1 MKLSHLSIEN
11 HSRLIHDI
19 DIEVRRHLVLVG
31 PNDSGKSSVMRCL
44 DLLLGAAPEELALR
58 LSPDDLRDRSA
69 PFIVRC
75 RLDDLTP
82 QEAGVFGDAVVGG
95 GVSIRLLVTQDGHG
109 GVTAARL
116 VWERNARGI
125 LGERLLR
132 DAELSAL
139 RWRFASSQ
147 RRPMYAAP
155 SPEEKVYM
163 QLRRLHGLSMPG
175 DSYLNTAVSSV
186 DLGKDARKIAASY
199 RSVDNALHQSPEL
212 RLLREQI
219 AQKLSQIS
227 PRTVRPED
235 VSFAYTGL
243 PENSSNPMEGV
254 DLRVN
259 TGDMHSERSEVMGSI
274 AQFVLAMRGAGIL
287 AIDEPELH
295 LHPSSQRS
303 LAKMLAANDTQCIV
317 STHSADIVSAFDP
330 DCIVAMKNGEAR
342 QLEPGALDSDARV
355 RMKLWTHD
363 RLEPLTATK
372 LILVEGITD
381 RLLVQ
386 RVAELTGRDLDR
398 LGVSLV
404 QTDGVGKMIPF
415 DRLFGPRGFNV
426 PMFRLIDQD
435 AAEEVAKKLDV
446 SVEQLSSRHVYV
458 SRRDLEEE
466 YVKGL
471 TPGFVWKAMRERGNF
486 SKAEVD
492 AWQRKW
498 GGVQTPS
505 KLQVAEFCRANNNK
519 VPACMSV
526 LDVLTPANA
535 GRIKSINALLDA
547 AVGVA
552 REGDGGDGGS
562 DGVNGGVHAGV
573 GAATGA
579 AGADASDAGT
589 GAAADAG
596 TGAATGVGAVPGVG
610 FTENAR
616 TIEDIPQGG
625 SVRVVTYD
633 GAGSTAEQAPDD
645 IVAAMTR
652 AAVTLSH
659 APKNAAVSDDS
670 EATEADA
677 AAEAAAVD
685 AATDGTKATKK
696 KAEKKAAK
704 KAEKKEKAD
713 KKEKKDKK
721 EKAGKKGGKKQ
732 KGGKDEKSGK
742 AAKADKS
749 AEPDKTANDAEMPK
763 PAKAPRPAPIPK
775 AAPVPKPA
783 TASQSAKPTP
793 KKPVPAAPKQPAA
806 KKSGAQKPIAKPQ
819 KNQPQKNQAQKNQAQ
834 KAKVQKKPA
843 PKNQTQKK
851 PAPKNPAPRKQAK
864 PASGKSTTA

>member
-1 MKLSHLSIEN
+1 MKLSHLSIKN
-11 HSRLIHDI
+11 HSRLMHDI

-58 LSPDDLRDRSA
+58 LSPDDLRDKSA
-69 PFIVRC
+69 PFIVCC
-75 RLDDLTP
+75 RLDGLTP
-82 QEAGVFGDAVVGG
+82 TEADVFGDAVVDG
-95 GVSIRLLVTQDGHG
+95 GVSMRLFVTGDGRGGVTGDGRG
-109 GVTAARL
+109 GVTAARF
-116 VWERNARGI
+116 VQERNARGI
-125 LGERLLR
+125 LGERPLR

-147 RRPMYAAP
+147 RRPIYAAP

-186 DLGKDARKIAASY
+186 NLGKSARKIAASY

-235 VSFAYTGL
+235 VSFAYAGL
-243 PENSSNPMEGV
+243 PENPSNPMEGV

-342 QLEPGALDSDARV
+342 QLKPGALDSDACV
-355 RMKLWTHD
+355 RMKLWMHD

-398 LGVSLV
+398 FGVSLV
-404 QTDGVGKMIPF
+404 QTDGVDKMIPF
-415 DRLFGPRGFNV
+415 DKLFGPEGFDV
-426 PMFRLIDQD
+426 PIFRLIDKD
-435 AAEEVAKKLDV
+435 AVENMAKKLNV
-446 SVEQLSSRHVYV
+446 PVQQLSSKHVYV
-458 SRRDLEEE
+458 SQCDLEEE

-471 TPGFVWKAMRERGNF
+471 APGFVWKAMSEGDNF
-486 SKAEVD
+486 SKAEID

-498 GGVQTPS
+498 NNKQTPT
-505 KLQVAEFCRANNNK
+505 KQQVADFCRANNNK

-535 GRIKSINALLDA
+535 GKIKSINALLDA
-547 AVGVA
+547 VVGPARGGAGDGVAVGV
-552 REGDGGDGGS
+552 
-562 DGVNGGVHAGV
+562 GVAGGV
-573 GAATGA
+573 GAG
-579 AGADASDAGT
+579 S
-589 GAAADAG
+589 AAAQ
-596 TGAATGVGAVPGVG
+596 
-610 FTENAR
+610 EH
-616 TIEDIPQGG
+616 
-625 SVRVVTYD
+625 
-633 GAGSTAEQAPDD
+633 DD

-652 AAVTLSH
+652 PAVALSH
-659 APKNAAVSDDS
+659 ASKNAAVPDDS
-670 EATEADA
+670 EP
-677 AAEAAAVD
+677 AEAAA
-685 AATDGTKATKK
+685 AADGTKAI
-696 KAEKKAAK
+696 
-704 KAEKKEKAD
+704 
-713 KKEKKDKK
+713 
-721 EKAGKKGGKKQ
+721 
-732 KGGKDEKSGK
+732 DEVKVDGETR
-742 AAKADKS
+742 A
-749 AEPDKTANDAEMPK
+749 TPK
-763 PAKAPRPAPIPK
+763 
-775 AAPVPKPA
+775 
-783 TASQSAKPTP
+783 KPTP
-793 KKPVPAAPKQPAA
+793 KKPAV
-806 KKSGAQKPIAKPQ
+806 
-819 KNQPQKNQAQKNQAQ
+819 QPQKKSSPKNQAPKSQ
-834 KAKVQKKPA
+834 APKASVQKK
-843 PKNQTQKK
+843 QLQQKSTRK
-851 PAPKNPAPRKQAK
+851 KQPRKNPTPMK
-864 PASGKSTTA
+864 

>member
-58 LSPDDLRDRSA
+58 LSPDDLRDKSA

-75 RLDDLTP
+75 RLDGLTP
-82 QEAGVFGDAVVGG
+82 QEAGIFGDAVVGG

-132 DAELSAL
+132 DVELSAL

-235 VSFAYTGL
+235 VSFAYAGL

-342 QLEPGALDSDARV
+342 QLAPGALDSDARV

-426 PMFRLIDQD
+426 PIYRLIDQD
-435 AAEEVAKKLDV
+435 AAEEVAKKIGV
-446 SVEQLSSRHVYV
+446 PVEQLSSRHVYV

-552 REGDGGDGGS
+552 REGDGDGDAVG
-562 DGVNGGVHAGV
+562 GV
-573 GAATGA
+573 GAAAGAGA
-579 AGADASDAGT
+579 AG
-589 GAAADAG
+589 
-596 TGAATGVGAVPGVG
+596 GVGASVADAKAAVAKAVSNDGVAAGAAPGAGAMSGAGVA
-610 FTENAR
+610 ENAR
-616 TIEDIPQGG
+616 TIVDIPQGG

-633 GAGSTAEQAPDD
+633 GAGSAAEQAPDD

-652 AAVTLSH
+652 AAVTLSR
-659 APKNAAVSDDS
+659 APKKGAVANDS
-670 EATEADA
+670 EATEKKADS
-677 AAEAAAVD
+677 
-685 AATDGTKATKK
+685 GSKAGK

-704 KAEKKEKAD
+704 KAGKKEKAE

-721 EKAGKKGGKKQ
+721 EKAGKKGGKKGGKKQ
-732 KGGKDEKSGK
+732 KDGKDEKS
-742 AAKADKS
+742 
-749 AEPDKTANDAEMPK
+749 DKTANDAETPK
-763 PAKAPRPAPIPK
+763 PAKAPRPAPVPK

-783 TASQSAKPTP
+783 STSQSAKPTP

-819 KNQPQKNQAQKNQAQ
+819 KNQPQKT
-834 KAKVQKKPA
+834 KVQKTKVPKKPA

-851 PAPKNPAPRKQAK
+851 PAPKNPAPRKQTK

>member
-58 LSPDDLRDRSA
+58 LSPDDLRDKSA

-132 DAELSAL
+132 DVELSAL

-435 AAEEVAKKLDV
+435 AAEEVAKKLGV
-446 SVEQLSSRHVYV
+446 HVEQLSSRHVYV

-535 GRIKSINALLDA
+535 GKIKSINALLDA

-562 DGVNGGVHAGV
+562 DGVNGGVHAAV

-589 GAAADAG
+589 GAATDA
-596 TGAATGVGAVPGVG
+596 GAATGVG

-633 GAGSTAEQAPDD
+633 GAGSAAAQEHDD

-652 AAVTLSH
+652 AAVTLSR
-659 APKNAAVSDDS
+659 APKKAAVANDS
-670 EATEADA
+670 EP
-677 AAEAAAVD
+677 AEAAAVD
-685 AATDGTKATKK
+685 VATDGTKATKK

-749 AEPDKTANDAEMPK
+749 SEPDKTANDAEMPK
-763 PAKAPRPAPIPK
+763 PAKAPRPAPVPK

-783 TASQSAKPTP
+783 TTSQSTKPTP

-806 KKSGAQKPIAKPQ
+806 KKSGAQRPIAKPQ
-819 KNQPQKNQAQKNQAQ
+819 KGSPQKNQAQK
-834 KAKVQKKPA
+834 KPA
-843 PKNQTQKK
+843 PKSQTQKK

>member
-11 HSRLIHDI
+11 HSRLMHDI

-58 LSPDDLRDRSA
+58 LSPDDLRDKSA

-82 QEAGVFGDAVVGG
+82 QEAGVFGDALECG

-342 QLEPGALDSDARV
+342 QLEPGALDFDARV

-435 AAEEVAKKLDV
+435 AAEEVAKKLGV
-446 SVEQLSSRHVYV
+446 PVEQLSSRHVYV

-471 TPGFVWKAMRERGNF
+471 TPGFVWKAMREGGNF
-486 SKAEVD
+486 SKAEID

-535 GRIKSINALLDA
+535 GKIKSINALLDA

-552 REGDGGDGGS
+552 REGDGGDGGDGGS
-562 DGVNGGVHAGV
+562 DGVNGGGVHAGV

-589 GAAADAG
+589 GA
-596 TGAATGVGAVPGVG
+596 VSGVG

-652 AAVTLSH
+652 AAVTLSRV
-659 APKNAAVSDDS
+659 PKKAAVANDS
-670 EATEADA
+670 EAIEKKADS
-677 AAEAAAVD
+677 
-685 AATDGTKATKK
+685 GSKAGK

-749 AEPDKTANDAEMPK
+749 SEPDKTANDAEMPK

-819 KNQPQKNQAQKNQAQ
+819 KNQPQKNQAQKNQTQ
-834 KAKVQKKPA
+834 KTKV
-843 PKNQTQKK
+843 QKK
-851 PAPKNPAPRKQAK
+851 PAPKNPAPRKQTK

>member
-58 LSPDDLRDRSA
+58 LSPDDLRDKSA

-132 DAELSAL
+132 DVELSAL

-155 SPEEKVYM
+155 APEEKVYM

-446 SVEQLSSRHVYV
+446 PVEQLSSRHVYV

-471 TPGFVWKAMRERGNF
+471 TPGFVWKAMREGGNF
-486 SKAEVD
+486 SKAEID

-498 GGVQTPS
+498 SGVRTPS
-505 KLQVAEFCRANNNK
+505 KPQVAEFCRANNNK

-535 GRIKSINALLDA
+535 GKIKSINALLDA

-552 REGDGGDGGS
+552 REGVGADGGS
-562 DGVNGGVHAGV
+562 DGVNGGGVHAGV

-589 GAAADAG
+589 GVAADA
-596 TGAATGVGAVPGVG
+596 GAATGVGAVPGVG

-633 GAGSTAEQAPDD
+633 GAGSAAAQEHDD

-652 AAVTLSH
+652 AAVTLSR
-659 APKNAAVSDDS
+659 APKKAAVSDDS
-670 EATEADA
+670 EATEKKADS
-677 AAEAAAVD
+677 
-685 AATDGTKATKK
+685 GSKAGK

-704 KAEKKEKAD
+704 KAGKKEKSE

-721 EKAGKKGGKKQ
+721 EKAGKKSGKKQ

-742 AAKADKS
+742 
-749 AEPDKTANDAEMPK
+749 TANDAETPK
-763 PAKAPRPAPIPK
+763 PAKAPRPAPVPK

-783 TASQSAKPTP
+783 TASQSTKPTP

-819 KNQPQKNQAQKNQAQ
+819 KGSPQKNQAQ

-843 PKNQTQKK
+843 PKK
-851 PAPKNPAPRKQAK
+851 PDPKNPAPRKQTK

>member
-58 LSPDDLRDRSA
+58 LSPDDLRDKSA

-132 DAELSAL
+132 DVELSAL

-235 VSFAYTGL
+235 VSFAYAGL

-435 AAEEVAKKLDV
+435 AAEEVAKKLGV
-446 SVEQLSSRHVYV
+446 HVEQLSSRHVYV

-535 GRIKSINALLDA
+535 GKIKSINALLDA

-552 REGDGGDGGS
+552 REGVGGDGGS

-589 GAAADAG
+589 GAATDA
-596 TGAATGVGAVPGVG
+596 GAATGVG

-633 GAGSTAEQAPDD
+633 GAGSAAAQEHDD

-652 AAVTLSH
+652 AAVTLSR
-659 APKNAAVSDDS
+659 APKKAAVANDS
-670 EATEADA
+670 EP
-677 AAEAAAVD
+677 AEAAAVD

-721 EKAGKKGGKKQ
+721 EKAGKKAEKK
-732 KGGKDEKSGK
+732 EKSGK
-742 AAKADKS
+742 TAKAAAK
-749 AEPDKTANDAEMPK
+749 
-763 PAKAPRPAPIPK
+763 
-775 AAPVPKPA
+775 
-783 TASQSAKPTP
+783 KPTP
-793 KKPVPAAPKQPAA
+793 KKPTSAAPKKPAVKKPA
-806 KKSGAQKPIAKPQ
+806 VQTQKKSSPKK
-819 KNQPQKNQAQKNQAQ
+819 QPQKNQSSKSQTPKANAPKKPTPTAPKKPAVQPQKKSSPKNQAPKSQ
-834 KAKVQKKPA
+834 APKVSVQKK
-843 PKNQTQKK
+843 QLQKEVDSK
-851 PAPKNPAPRKQAK
+851 ET
-864 PASGKSTTA
+864 ASEEPDSDEVDETRL

>member
-58 LSPDDLRDRSA
+58 LSPDDLRDKSA

-132 DAELSAL
+132 DVELSAL

-235 VSFAYTGL
+235 VSFAYAGL

-435 AAEEVAKKLDV
+435 AAEEVAKKLGV
-446 SVEQLSSRHVYV
+446 HVEQLSSRHVYV

-535 GRIKSINALLDA
+535 GKIKSINALLDA

-552 REGDGGDGGS
+552 REGVGGDGGS

-589 GAAADAG
+589 GAATDA
-596 TGAATGVGAVPGVG
+596 GAATGVG

-633 GAGSTAEQAPDD
+633 GAGSAAAQEHDD

-652 AAVTLSH
+652 AAVTLSR
-659 APKNAAVSDDS
+659 APKKAAVANDS
-670 EATEADA
+670 EP
-677 AAEAAAVD
+677 AEAAAVD

-721 EKAGKKGGKKQ
+721 GKKAEKK
-732 KGGKDEKSGK
+732 EKSGK
-742 AAKADKS
+742 TAKAAAK
-749 AEPDKTANDAEMPK
+749 
-763 PAKAPRPAPIPK
+763 
-775 AAPVPKPA
+775 
-783 TASQSAKPTP
+783 KPTP
-793 KKPVPAAPKQPAA
+793 KKPTSAAPKKPAVKKPA
-806 KKSGAQKPIAKPQ
+806 VQTQKKSSPKK
-819 KNQPQKNQAQKNQAQ
+819 QPQKNQSSKSQTPKANAPKKPTPTAPKKPAAQPQKKSSPKNQAPKSQ
-834 KAKVQKKPA
+834 APKASAQKK
-843 PKNQTQKK
+843 QLQKK
-851 PAPKNPAPRKQAK
+851 STPKKQPQKNPTPTK
-864 PASGKSTTA
+864 

>member
-58 LSPDDLRDRSA
+58 LSPDDLRDKSA

-132 DAELSAL
+132 DVELSAL

-155 SPEEKVYM
+155 APEEKVYM

-426 PMFRLIDQD
+426 PIYRLIDQD
-435 AAEEVAKKLDV
+435 AAEEVAKKIGV
-446 SVEQLSSRHVYV
+446 HVEQLSSRHVYV

-519 VPACMSV
+519 VPACISV

-535 GRIKSINALLDA
+535 GKIKSINALLDA

-552 REGDGGDGGS
+552 REGVGGSGDGGDGGS

-589 GAAADAG
+589 GAA
-596 TGAATGVGAVPGVG
+596 TGAGAVSGVG

-633 GAGSTAEQAPDD
+633 GAGSAAEQAPDD

-652 AAVTLSH
+652 AAVTLSR
-659 APKNAAVSDDS
+659 APKKAAVANDS
-670 EATEADA
+670 EATE
-677 AAEAAAVD
+677 
-685 AATDGTKATKK
+685 K
-696 KAEKKAAK
+696 KA
-704 KAEKKEKAD
+704 D
-713 KKEKKDKK
+713 SGS
-721 EKAGKKGGKKQ
+721 KAGKK
-732 KGGKDEKSGK
+732 
-742 AAKADKS
+742 ADKS
-749 AEPDKTANDAEMPK
+749 SEPDKTANDAEAPK
-763 PAKAPRPAPIPK
+763 PAKAPRPAPVPK

-819 KNQPQKNQAQKNQAQ
+819 KNQPQKNQAQK
-834 KAKVQKKPA
+834 AKVQKKPA
-843 PKNQTQKK
+843 PKK

>member
-58 LSPDDLRDRSA
+58 LSPDDLRDKSA

-132 DAELSAL
+132 DVELSAL

-342 QLEPGALDSDARV
+342 QLEPGALDFDARV

-435 AAEEVAKKLDV
+435 AAEEVAKKLGV
-446 SVEQLSSRHVYV
+446 PVEQLSSRHVYV

-471 TPGFVWKAMRERGNF
+471 TPGFVWKAMREGGNF
-486 SKAEVD
+486 SKAEID

-535 GRIKSINALLDA
+535 GKIKSINALLDA

-552 REGDGGDGGS
+552 REGDGGDGGDGGS
-562 DGVNGGVHAGV
+562 DGVNGGGVHAGV

-589 GAAADAG
+589 GA
-596 TGAATGVGAVPGVG
+596 VSGVG

-652 AAVTLSH
+652 AAVTLSR

-670 EATEADA
+670 EATEKKADS
-677 AAEAAAVD
+677 
-685 AATDGTKATKK
+685 GSKAGK

-704 KAEKKEKAD
+704 KAEKKEKSE

-732 KGGKDEKSGK
+732 KGGK

-819 KNQPQKNQAQKNQAQ
+819 KNQPQKNQAQKT
-834 KAKVQKKPA
+834 KVQKTKVPKKPA

-851 PAPKNPAPRKQAK
+851 PAPKNPAPRKQTK

>member
-1 MKLSHLSIEN
+1 MKLSHLSIKN
-11 HSRLIHDI
+11 HSRLMHDI

-58 LSPDDLRDRSA
+58 LSPDDLRDKSA

-75 RLDDLTP
+75 RLDGLTP
-82 QEAGVFGDAVVGG
+82 TEADVFGDAVVDG
-95 GVSIRLLVTQDGHG
+95 GVSMRLFVTGDGRGGVTGDGRG
-109 GVTAARL
+109 GVTAARF
-116 VWERNARGI
+116 VRERNARGI
-125 LGERLLR
+125 LGERPLR

-147 RRPMYAAP
+147 RRPIYAAP

-186 DLGKDARKIAASY
+186 DLGKSARKIAASY

-235 VSFAYTGL
+235 VSFAYAGL
-243 PENSSNPMEGV
+243 PENPSNPMEGV

-342 QLEPGALDSDARV
+342 QLKPGALDSDACV
-355 RMKLWTHD
+355 RMKLWMHD

-404 QTDGVGKMIPF
+404 QTDGVDKMIPF
-415 DRLFGPRGFNV
+415 DKLFGPEGFDV
-426 PMFRLIDQD
+426 PIFRLIDKD
-435 AAEEVAKKLDV
+435 AVENMAKKLNV
-446 SVEQLSSRHVYV
+446 PVQQLSSKHVYV
-458 SRRDLEEE
+458 SQCDLEEE

-471 TPGFVWKAMRERGNF
+471 APGFVWKAMSEGDNF
-486 SKAEVD
+486 SKAEID

-498 GGVQTPS
+498 NNKQTPT
-505 KLQVAEFCRANNNK
+505 KQQVADFCRANNNK

-535 GRIKSINALLDA
+535 GKIKSINALLDA
-547 AVGVA
+547 VVGPARGGAGDGVAVGV
-552 REGDGGDGGS
+552 
-562 DGVNGGVHAGV
+562 GVAGGV
-573 GAATGA
+573 GAG
-579 AGADASDAGT
+579 S
-589 GAAADAG
+589 AAAQ
-596 TGAATGVGAVPGVG
+596 
-610 FTENAR
+610 EH
-616 TIEDIPQGG
+616 
-625 SVRVVTYD
+625 
-633 GAGSTAEQAPDD
+633 DD

-652 AAVTLSH
+652 PAIALSH
-659 APKNAAVSDDS
+659 ASKNAAVPDDS
-670 EATEADA
+670 EP
-677 AAEAAAVD
+677 AEAAA
-685 AATDGTKATKK
+685 AADGTKAI
-696 KAEKKAAK
+696 
-704 KAEKKEKAD
+704 
-713 KKEKKDKK
+713 
-721 EKAGKKGGKKQ
+721 
-732 KGGKDEKSGK
+732 DEVKVDGETR
-742 AAKADKS
+742 A
-749 AEPDKTANDAEMPK
+749 TPK
-763 PAKAPRPAPIPK
+763 
-775 AAPVPKPA
+775 
-783 TASQSAKPTP
+783 KPTP
-793 KKPVPAAPKQPAA
+793 KKPAV
-806 KKSGAQKPIAKPQ
+806 
-819 KNQPQKNQAQKNQAQ
+819 QPQKKSSPKNQAPKSQ
-834 KAKVQKKPA
+834 APKASVQKK
-843 PKNQTQKK
+843 QLQQKSTRK
-851 PAPKNPAPRKQAK
+851 KQPRKNPTPMK
-864 PASGKSTTA
+864 

>member
-1 MKLSHLSIEN
+1 MKLSHLSIKN
-11 HSRLIHDI
+11 HSRLMHDI

-58 LSPDDLRDRSA
+58 LSPDDLRDKSA

-75 RLDDLTP
+75 RLDGLTP
-82 QEAGVFGDAVVGG
+82 TEAGVFGDAVVDG
-95 GVSIRLLVTQDGHG
+95 GVSMRLFVTGDGRG
-109 GVTAARL
+109 GVTAARF
-116 VWERNARGI
+116 VRERNARGI
-125 LGERLLR
+125 LGERPLR

-147 RRPMYAAP
+147 RRPIYAAP

-186 DLGKDARKIAASY
+186 DLGKSARKIAASY

-235 VSFAYTGL
+235 VSFAYAGL

-342 QLEPGALDSDARV
+342 QLKPGALDSDARV
-355 RMKLWTHD
+355 RMKLWMHD

-404 QTDGVGKMIPF
+404 QTDGVDKMIPF
-415 DRLFGPRGFNV
+415 DKLFGPEGFDV
-426 PMFRLIDQD
+426 PIFRLIDKD
-435 AAEEVAKKLDV
+435 AVENMAKKLNV
-446 SVEQLSSRHVYV
+446 PVQQLSSKHVYV
-458 SRRDLEEE
+458 SQCDLEEE

-471 TPGFVWKAMRERGNF
+471 APGFVWKAMSEGDNF
-486 SKAEVD
+486 SKAEID

-498 GGVQTPS
+498 NNKQTPT
-505 KLQVAEFCRANNNK
+505 KQQVADFCRANNNKNNNK

-535 GRIKSINALLDA
+535 GKIKSINALLDA
-547 AVGVA
+547 VVGPARGGAGDGVAVGV
-552 REGDGGDGGS
+552 
-562 DGVNGGVHAGV
+562 GVAGGV
-573 GAATGA
+573 GAG
-579 AGADASDAGT
+579 S
-589 GAAADAG
+589 AAAQ
-596 TGAATGVGAVPGVG
+596 
-610 FTENAR
+610 EH
-616 TIEDIPQGG
+616 
-625 SVRVVTYD
+625 
-633 GAGSTAEQAPDD
+633 DD

-652 AAVTLSH
+652 PAVALSH
-659 APKNAAVSDDS
+659 ASKNAAVPDDS
-670 EATEADA
+670 EP
-677 AAEAAAVD
+677 AEAAA
-685 AATDGTKATKK
+685 AADGTKAI
-696 KAEKKAAK
+696 
-704 KAEKKEKAD
+704 
-713 KKEKKDKK
+713 
-721 EKAGKKGGKKQ
+721 
-732 KGGKDEKSGK
+732 DEVKVDGETR
-742 AAKADKS
+742 A
-749 AEPDKTANDAEMPK
+749 
-763 PAKAPRPAPIPK
+763 
-775 AAPVPKPA
+775 
-783 TASQSAKPTP
+783 TP
-793 KKPVPAAPKQPAA
+793 KKPAV
-806 KKSGAQKPIAKPQ
+806 
-819 KNQPQKNQAQKNQAQ
+819 QPQKKSSPKNQAPKSQ
-834 KAKVQKKPA
+834 APKASVQKK
-843 PKNQTQKK
+843 QLQQKSTRK
-851 PAPKNPAPRKQAK
+851 KQPRKNPTPMK
-864 PASGKSTTA
+864 

>member
-11 HSRLIHDI
+11 HSRLMHDI

-58 LSPDDLRDRSA
+58 LSPDDLRDKSA

-75 RLDDLTP
+75 RLDGLTP
-82 QEAGVFGDAVVGG
+82 QEADVFGDAVVDG
-95 GVSIRLLVTQDGHG
+95 GVSMRLFVTGDGCG
-109 GVTAARL
+109 GVTAARF
-116 VWERNARGI
+116 VQERNARGI
-125 LGERLLR
+125 PVERPLR

-163 QLRRLHGLSMPG
+163 QLRRLHGLNMPG

-186 DLGKDARKIAASY
+186 DLGKSARKIAASY
-199 RSVDNALHQSPEL
+199 KPLDNALRQSPEL

-243 PENSSNPMEGV
+243 PENPANPMEGV

-259 TGDMHSERSEVMGSI
+259 TGNMHSECSEVMGSI

-330 DCIVAMKNGEAR
+330 DCIVAMKNGEVR

-355 RMKLWTHD
+355 RMKLWMHD

-415 DRLFGPRGFNV
+415 DMLFGPRGFNV

-435 AAEEVAKKLDV
+435 AAEEVAKKLGV
-446 SVEQLSSRHVYV
+446 HVEQLSSRHVYV

-471 TPGFVWKAMRERGNF
+471 TPGFVWKAMREGGNF
-486 SKAEVD
+486 SKDAID

-498 GGVQTPS
+498 DGQSVPLKQ
-505 KLQVAEFCRANNNK
+505 QVADFCRANYNK

-526 LDVLTPANA
+526 LHVLTPANA
-535 GRIKSINALLDA
+535 GKIKSINTLLDA
-547 AVGVA
+547 AVGPVRGGA
-552 REGDGGDGGS
+552 GDGGAE
-562 DGVNGGVHAGV
+562 GVGVAGGV
-573 GAATGA
+573 GAGSA
-579 AGADASDAGT
+579 AVEPAKPASDLQS
-589 GAAADAG
+589 
-596 TGAATGVGAVPGVG
+596 VPPKSVQ
-610 FTENAR
+610 T
-616 TIEDIPQGG
+616 PQP
-625 SVRVVTYD
+625 VKTP
-633 GAGSTAEQAPDD
+633 QP
-645 IVAAMTR
+645 
-652 AAVTLSH
+652 
-659 APKNAAVSDDS
+659 
-670 EATEADA
+670 
-677 AAEAAAVD
+677 
-685 AATDGTKATKK
+685 TKATVKK
-696 KAEKKAAK
+696 
-704 KAEKKEKAD
+704 
-713 KKEKKDKK
+713 
-721 EKAGKKGGKKQ
+721 
-732 KGGKDEKSGK
+732 
-742 AAKADKS
+742 
-749 AEPDKTANDAEMPK
+749 PT
-763 PAKAPRPAPIPK
+763 
-775 AAPVPKPA
+775 PA
-783 TASQSAKPTP
+783 TPQKPTTKKPTP
-793 KKPVPAAPKQPAA
+793 KKPAVQPQ
-806 KKSGAQKPIAKPQ
+806 KKSSPKK
-819 KNQPQKNQAQKNQAQ
+819 QPQKNQSPKSQTPKANAPKKPTWTAPKKPVAQSQRKSSPKNQAPKSQ
-834 KAKVQKKPA
+834 APKASVQKK
-843 PKNQTQKK
+843 QLQQKSTRK
-851 PAPKNPAPRKQAK
+851 KQPQKNPTPMK
-864 PASGKSTTA
+864 

>member
-1 MKLSHLSIEN
+1 MKLSHLSIKN
-11 HSRLIHDI
+11 HSRLMHDI

-58 LSPDDLRDRSA
+58 LSPDDLRDKSA

-75 RLDDLTP
+75 RLDGLTP
-82 QEAGVFGDAVVGG
+82 TEADVFGDAVVDG
-95 GVSIRLLVTQDGHG
+95 GVSMRLFVTGDGRG
-109 GVTAARL
+109 GVTAARF
-116 VWERNARGI
+116 VQERNARGI
-125 LGERLLR
+125 LGERPLR

-147 RRPMYAAP
+147 RRPIYAAP

-186 DLGKDARKIAASY
+186 DLGKSARKIAASY

-235 VSFAYTGL
+235 VSFAYAGL
-243 PENSSNPMEGV
+243 PENPSNPMEGV

-342 QLEPGALDSDARV
+342 QLKPGALDSDACV
-355 RMKLWTHD
+355 RMKLWMHD

-398 LGVSLV
+398 FGVSLV
-404 QTDGVGKMIPF
+404 QTDGVDKMIPF
-415 DRLFGPRGFNV
+415 DKLFGPEGFDV
-426 PMFRLIDQD
+426 PIFRLIDKD
-435 AAEEVAKKLDV
+435 AVENMAKKLNV
-446 SVEQLSSRHVYV
+446 PVQQLSSKHVYV
-458 SRRDLEEE
+458 SQCDLEEE

-471 TPGFVWKAMRERGNF
+471 APGFVWKAMSEGDNF
-486 SKAEVD
+486 SKAEID

-498 GGVQTPS
+498 NNKQTPT
-505 KLQVAEFCRANNNK
+505 KQQVADFCRANNNK

-535 GRIKSINALLDA
+535 GKIKSINALLDA
-547 AVGVA
+547 VVGPARGGAGDGVAVGV
-552 REGDGGDGGS
+552 
-562 DGVNGGVHAGV
+562 GVAGGV
-573 GAATGA
+573 GAG
-579 AGADASDAGT
+579 S
-589 GAAADAG
+589 AAAQ
-596 TGAATGVGAVPGVG
+596 
-610 FTENAR
+610 EH
-616 TIEDIPQGG
+616 
-625 SVRVVTYD
+625 
-633 GAGSTAEQAPDD
+633 DD

-652 AAVTLSH
+652 PAVALSH
-659 APKNAAVSDDS
+659 ASKNAAVPDDS
-670 EATEADA
+670 EP
-677 AAEAAAVD
+677 AEAAA
-685 AATDGTKATKK
+685 AADGTKAI
-696 KAEKKAAK
+696 
-704 KAEKKEKAD
+704 
-713 KKEKKDKK
+713 
-721 EKAGKKGGKKQ
+721 
-732 KGGKDEKSGK
+732 DEVKVDGETR
-742 AAKADKS
+742 A
-749 AEPDKTANDAEMPK
+749 TPK
-763 PAKAPRPAPIPK
+763 
-775 AAPVPKPA
+775 
-783 TASQSAKPTP
+783 KPTP
-793 KKPVPAAPKQPAA
+793 KKPAV
-806 KKSGAQKPIAKPQ
+806 
-819 KNQPQKNQAQKNQAQ
+819 QPQKKSSPKNQAPKSQ
-834 KAKVQKKPA
+834 APKASVQKK
-843 PKNQTQKK
+843 QLQQKSTRK
-851 PAPKNPAPRKQAK
+851 KQPRKNPTPMK
-864 PASGKSTTA
+864 

>member
-1 MKLSHLSIEN
+1 MKLSHLSIKN
-11 HSRLIHDI
+11 HSRLMHDI

-58 LSPDDLRDRSA
+58 LSPDDLRDKSA

-75 RLDDLTP
+75 RLDGLTP
-82 QEAGVFGDAVVGG
+82 TEADVFGDAVVDGD
-95 GVSIRLLVTQDGHG
+95 VSMRLFVTGDGRG
-109 GVTAARL
+109 GVTAARF
-116 VWERNARGI
+116 VQERNARGI
-125 LGERLLR
+125 LGERPLR

-147 RRPMYAAP
+147 RRPIYAAP

-186 DLGKDARKIAASY
+186 DLGKSARKIAASY

-235 VSFAYTGL
+235 VSFAYAGL
-243 PENSSNPMEGV
+243 PENPSNPMEGV

-330 DCIVAMKNGEAR
+330 DCIVAMKNGKAR
-342 QLEPGALDSDARV
+342 QLKPGALDSDARV
-355 RMKLWTHD
+355 RMKLWMHD

-404 QTDGVGKMIPF
+404 QTDGVDKMIPF
-415 DRLFGPRGFNV
+415 DKLFGPEGFDV
-426 PMFRLIDQD
+426 PIFRLIDKD
-435 AAEEVAKKLDV
+435 AVENMAKKLNV
-446 SVEQLSSRHVYV
+446 PVQQLSSKHVYV
-458 SRRDLEEE
+458 SQCDLEEE
-466 YVKGL
+466 YVRGL
-471 TPGFVWKAMRERGNF
+471 TSGFVWKAMSEGDNF
-486 SKAEVD
+486 SKAEID

-498 GGVQTPS
+498 NNKQMPT
-505 KLQVAEFCRANNNK
+505 KQQVADFCRANNNK

-535 GRIKSINALLDA
+535 GKIKSINALLDA
-547 AVGVA
+547 VVGPARGGAGDGVAVGV
-552 REGDGGDGGS
+552 
-562 DGVNGGVHAGV
+562 GVAGGV
-573 GAATGA
+573 GAG
-579 AGADASDAGT
+579 S
-589 GAAADAG
+589 AAAQ
-596 TGAATGVGAVPGVG
+596 
-610 FTENAR
+610 EH
-616 TIEDIPQGG
+616 
-625 SVRVVTYD
+625 
-633 GAGSTAEQAPDD
+633 DD

-652 AAVTLSH
+652 PAVALSH
-659 APKNAAVSDDS
+659 ASKNAAVPDDS
-670 EATEADA
+670 EP
-677 AAEAAAVD
+677 AEAAA
-685 AATDGTKATKK
+685 AADGTKAI
-696 KAEKKAAK
+696 
-704 KAEKKEKAD
+704 
-713 KKEKKDKK
+713 
-721 EKAGKKGGKKQ
+721 
-732 KGGKDEKSGK
+732 DEVKVDGETR
-742 AAKADKS
+742 A
-749 AEPDKTANDAEMPK
+749 TPK
-763 PAKAPRPAPIPK
+763 
-775 AAPVPKPA
+775 
-783 TASQSAKPTP
+783 KPTP
-793 KKPVPAAPKQPAA
+793 KKPAVQPQKKSSPKNQAPKSQAPKASVQKKQLQ
-806 KKSGAQKPIAKPQ
+806 KKSTPKK
-819 KNQPQKNQAQKNQAQ
+819 QPQKNPTPTK
-834 KAKVQKKPA
+834 
-843 PKNQTQKK
+843 
-851 PAPKNPAPRKQAK
+851 
-864 PASGKSTTA
+864 